1 MVFVDTDQ
9 LRELGARLD
18 LISDTFVPGLM
29 TSPLGSGAAEVV
41 LACTRFEQTRAQTQL
56 MVAGQ
61 VRALAM
67 TATLAAW
74 QWERAEAALSRL

>member
-9 LRELGARLD
+9 LRTLGATLD
-18 LISDTFVPGLM
+18 LISDSFVPGLL
-29 TSPLGSGAAEVV
+29 TAPIGGGASEVV
-41 LACTRFEQTRAQTQL
+41 LACTRFEQARAHTQL
-56 MVAGQ
+56 LAAGQ
-61 VRALAM
+61 VRALAA